1 MGTRRGRS
9 PPTAN
14 QTTTYDKETRR
25 PKYKNK
31 KYDDRKTNN
40 NNQDW
45 IKTATC
51 HGCGKKGHL
60 KRDCTSSKQNNKK
73 AFQAEN
79 KKAFQTKTKTENDKE
94 EYYLS
99 FFAVTPK
106 EQSKETS
113 QREKESMRGSIP
125 SISTRQLTGTPDTR
139 VSQLPG
145 TYHLSDSRMREGEL
159 LAGPETLLAGLGED
173 SQGNQNSQH
182 RRQTQ
187 PATPEQGADSGFDWM
202 TSCLTTAGSSTA

>member
-1 MGTRRGRS
+1 
-9 PPTAN
+9 
-14 QTTTYDKETRR
+14 
-25 PKYKNK
+25 
-31 KYDDRKTNN
+31 
-40 NNQDW
+40 
-45 IKTATC
+45 
-51 HGCGKKGHL
+51 
-60 KRDCTSSKQNNKK
+60 
-73 AFQAEN
+73 
-79 KKAFQTKTKTENDKE
+79 
-94 EYYLS
+94 
-99 FFAVTPK
+99 
-106 EQSKETS
+106 
-113 QREKESMRGSIP
+113 MRGSIQ

-202 TSCLTTAGSSTA
+202 TSCLTTAGSSTASKDTDSASLASDSDSLSVDSSSIQCRWSKDRICPSDRFGYPRRMKEDRQPFRHSSQEQKFCSLHSSRITRQFEQKHRNEGDLEQKNPLSFCTEEQGEDCIHFELDIEIA